1 MTHIT
6 RIDKTKFGPW
16 ALVTGASSGIGEE
29 FARQLAASGLN
40 LVLVARRLPLLE
52 TLGRQLS
59 DQYGIEY
66 RAVGADLSES
76 GFLDKIEAVACDLD
90 IGMVVSNAGSGHPGA
105 FLSHDP
111 ALLHRVVRLNV
122 DAHLTL
128 VHHYGQRLAKRGRG
142 GVLMVSAMGASGG
155 LPYMSNDAATKAYSI
170 SLAQGL
176 NVEFRKLGLHMTVLL
191 PGPTDTAVID
201 EFGLDRAAMPMKPM
215 TVAQCVAEG
224 LTAFNANRATHLSGR
239 LNRLMIALVPAS
251 IIRRVL
257 GNMIAKGAAKRQ
269 SAASTQTQAVTSSR

>member
-16 ALVTGASSGIGEE
+16 AIVTGASSGIGEE

-52 TLGRQLS
+52 TLGRQLAE
-59 DQYGIEY
+59 QHGIQVHT
-66 RAVGADLSES
+66 VGADLTES
-76 GFLDKIEAVACDLD
+76 DFLDKIEAVARDLD
-90 IGMVVSNAGSGHPGA
+90 IGMVVSNAGSGNPGA
-105 FLSHDP
+105 FLTHDP

-128 VHHYGQRLAKRGRG
+128 VHHYGRRLAKRGRG

-155 LPYMSNDAATKAYSI
+155 LPYMSNDAATKAYII
-170 SLAQGL
+170 SLGQGL
-176 NVEFRKLGLHMTVLL
+176 NVEFRKLGLHMSVLL

-201 EFGLDRAAMPMKPM
+201 EFGLDRATMPIKLM

-224 LTAFNANRATHLSGR
+224 LAAFNANRATHLSGR
-239 LNRLMIALVPAS
+239 LNRLMATIIPAS
-251 IIRRVL
+251 ITRRLL
-257 GNMIAKGAAKRQ
+257 GNMLASGAEKRGVNAP
-269 SAASTQTQAVTSSR
+269 SSTVSP

>member
-1 MTHIT
+1 MKSIT

-16 ALVTGASSGIGEE
+16 AIVTGASSGIGEE

-52 TLGRQLS
+52 ALGQQLV
-59 DQYGIEY
+59 DQHGIQVHT
-66 RAVGADLSES
+66 VGADLSEF
-76 GFLDKIEAVACDLD
+76 GFLDKIEAVARDLD

-111 ALLHRVVRLNV
+111 ELLHRVVRLNV

-128 VHHYGQRLAKRGRG
+128 VHHYGRRLAARGRG

-155 LPYMSNDAATKAYSI
+155 LPYMSNDAATKAYTI

-176 NVEFRKLGLHMTVLL
+176 NIEFRKLGLHMSVLL
-191 PGPTDTAVID
+191 PGPTETAIID
-201 EFGLDRAAMPMKPM
+201 EFGFDRAKMPMKPM
-215 TVAQCVAEG
+215 SVQQCVAEG
-224 LTAFNANRATHLSGR
+224 LAAFNANRPTHLSGR
-239 LNRLMIALVPAS
+239 LNRIMSAVIPAS
-251 IIRRVL
+251 ITRRLL
-257 GNMIAKGAAKRQ
+257 GNMIASGAEKR
-269 SAASTQTQAVTSSR
+269 AASSTVFP